1 MQYYTSCVYKLVEDV
16 ETVLRVHLQSEN
28 NDADVGDRCRA
39 PEDAQSDS
47 EYEPEDDDDDDSSG
61 EDDDD
66 SQDHD
71 FTLQPPV
78 RSKRKSERYDSKMY
92 GKSPSLEPK
101 KGTTNTQKKSKTHG
115 EHTEASSARP
125 VACPICHKQF
135 KTRSAKR
142 NLKSHLDLHAPEPK
156 YPCPHCPA
164 KFKQERNRQQHIK
177 IVHLKVKRVK
187 KFACQFCTKKFVT
200 PSHKK
205 EHEMVSNIATTDFV
219 SLSYY
224 AVYNSGCILNFRH
237 IRGKSH
243 TSATNVDTSAQ
254 RLDIYYSY

>member
-1 MQYYTSCVYKLVEDV
+1 VDTCIRND
-16 ETVLRVHLQSEN
+16 LRSEN
-28 NDADVGDRCRA
+28 NDADKGDSRRRA
-39 PEDAQSDS
+39 PEDAQSDPD
-47 EYEPEDDDDDDSSG
+47 YEPKDHDDDDSSV
-61 EDDDD
+61 EDDDE

-101 KGTTNTQKKSKTHG
+101 RGSTNTQKKFNPHVDDK
-115 EHTEASSARP
+115 EASSARP
-125 VACPICHKQF
+125 VSCPICKKQF
-135 KTRSAKR
+135 KGPSAKGY
-142 NLKSHLDLHAPEPK
+142 LKSHLEIHAPEPK

-164 KFKQERNRQQHIK
+164 KFKQERYRQRHIK

-187 KFACQFCTKKFVT
+187 KFACQFCAKKFPT

-219 SLSYY
+219 FLSYY

-237 IRGKSH
+237 IRVKSH